1 MNIRIISAGAG
12 SGKTYRLTS
21 ELVRLLREGVRASGI
36 IATTFTQKAAA
47 ELQERVRVR
56 LLEEGLVDQADEL
69 TNALIGTVHGLGVKL
84 LKRFAYEA
92 GVSPE
97 VAIIAEEDQQ
107 ILFNQSLATV
117 LTEER
122 VDVMEGLC
130 ARFGLSDNDFFDW
143 RNEVRRLTEVARAN
157 DFDKE
162 VLEDSK
168 TRSFEAF
175 TAFLAPP
182 GADDEEDYNRTLAGL
197 LDQTIARLE
206 NNEDGTKVTQ
216 QALNQL
222 RGQHRELRLRG
233 WLAWPDWARI
243 AKLKVGAK
251 SRDDAENLID
261 FARRHDSHPAF
272 HRDIRHFIEQLFDI
286 AIDAIREYDDYK
298 KRRGLIDYT
307 DMEVLVKR
315 LLDQEAVRTVLAEEL
330 DLLMV
335 DEFQDT
341 SPIQLEIFLKL
352 SSLAAHSVWVGDP
365 KQSIYGFRGADPQLM
380 QAVVEQVGGV
390 RPEDIQ
396 EFSWRSRQDIV
407 LATNA
412 IFTKAF
418 DYLPPEQVALRVK
431 RCKDPARLSAREERG
446 CQQKS
451 AEPIEVD
458 DALLHWHFAYDGE
471 GRQPGKPWLEN
482 AIAHE
487 IKKLLEGR
495 KYILP
500 KGEKDYRPARAGDI
514 AILCRSNY
522 ACQEM
527 AEALARAGL
536 RVAISRAGLL
546 GTAEATLIL
555 ACLKYLLNRQD
566 SLSVAE
572 LLLLAAG
579 WPTEQ
584 IIEHRLDW
592 LEAAD
597 GQPGKAY
604 WGQDQPIIRRLDEL
618 RQEVVELSS
627 AEILDLVLEELDLR
641 RIIVSWGNTE
651 QRLDNVDVLRQL
663 ALQYEAA
670 CNRLHSAASLGGFL
684 LWLGELHQKGDDK
697 QGSGEGPD
705 AVNVLTYHR
714 SKGLEW
720 PVVVLHNLDQR
731 LRADVWGIDIVPERE
746 EVDINHVLGNRWL
759 RYWVNPYD
767 RQYKGT
773 PVFERLEESAVQTEK
788 RRQAR
793 REETR
798 LLYVGITRARDY
810 LVFPTSGQP
819 TRWLN
824 RVWHG
829 DDDTPTLLPDT
840 HESPWHWDTHLL
852 DIATSTCLYP
862 RDFTHHEA
870 PPAPVRFRETRRG
883 KEPHLPFYIDL
894 REERLDRDFQADT
907 RTVTQYGAAVAL
919 GEDADPH
926 RAAKMI
932 KAFLTAYRPADA
944 PDRHLDLAEG
954 HLQRYDLTD
963 AFRQEEL
970 LRIAR
975 QFYQYLDQRYRIA
988 AAHRK
993 YPVQYVY
1000 QDRLFE
1006 TTLDLVLETDRGL
1019 VLIQHSGFAGEAA
1032 RWKNKSLELADW
1044 LFLSRLALQ
1053 ELFDESRVQTIVH
1066 FVLGGGLIEVETKKQ
1081 VFI

>member
-21 ELVRLLREGVRASGI
+21 ELVELLKKGVRASGL

-56 LLEEGLVDQADEL
+56 LLEEGLTGQADEL
-69 TNALIGTVHGLGVKL
+69 SNALIGTVHGLGVKL

-97 VAIIAEEDQQ
+97 IAIVADEDQQ
-107 ILFNQSLATV
+107 VLFNQSLATV

-122 VDVMEGLC
+122 VEAIEGLC
-130 ARFGLSDNDFFDW
+130 ARFGLNDNDYYDW

-157 DFDKE
+157 DFSDE
-162 VLEDSK
+162 VLQQSK
-168 TRSFEAF
+168 TRSFEQF
-175 TAFLAPP
+175 REFLDPVSAN
-182 GADDEEDYNRTLAGL
+182 DEAYFNQRLAEL
-197 LDQTIARLE
+197 LDETITRLE

-216 QALNQL
+216 KAVNQL
-222 RGQHRELRLRG
+222 RGQQRELRLRG
-233 WLAWPDWARI
+233 WLSWPDWARI
-243 AKLKVGAK
+243 AKVKVGAK
-251 SRDDAENLID
+251 SRDDAEALIA

-272 HRDIRHFIEQLFDI
+272 HHDIRYFIEQLFDI

-315 LLDQEAVRTVLAEEL
+315 LLDEQSVKAVLRKEL

-352 SSLAAHSVWVGDP
+352 ARLATHSIWVGDP

-380 QAVVEQVGGV
+380 QAVIEQLGGV

-396 EFSWRSRQDIV
+396 AFSWRSRQDIV

-418 DYLPPEQVALRVK
+418 DYLPPGQVALRVK
-431 RCKDPARLSAREERG
+431 RCKDPAALPADEEADCLSRT
-446 CQQKS
+446 
-451 AEPIEVD
+451 AEPIEAD
-458 DALLHWHFAYDGE
+458 DALMHWHFVYDGE

-482 AIAHE
+482 AVARE
-487 IKKLLEGR
+487 VVKLLEGR

-500 KGEKDYRPARAGDI
+500 KGAETYRPARPGDV
-514 AILCRSNY
+514 AILCRSNN
-522 ACQEM
+522 ACREM
-527 AEALARAGL
+527 AGALARAGL

-546 GTAEATLIL
+546 QTAEATLIL

-579 WPTEQ
+579 WPTER

-592 LEAAD
+592 LEAAEAQ
-597 GQPGKAY
+597 GQRSY

-627 AEILDLVLEELDLR
+627 AETLDLVLEELDLR
-641 RIIVSWGNTE
+641 RLIVSWSNTE
-651 QRLDNVDVLRQL
+651 QRLDNVDVLRQM
-663 ALQYEAA
+663 ALKYEAA

-684 LWLGELHQKGDDK
+684 LWLGELHQKGEDT
-697 QGSGEGPD
+697 QGSGEGAD

-720 PVVVLHNLDQR
+720 PIVILHNLDQS
-731 LRADVWGIDIVPERE
+731 LRADLWGIDIVAERE
-746 EVDINHVLGNRWL
+746 KVDIDDVLGGRWL

-767 RQYKGT
+767 RQYKNT
-773 PVFERLEESAVQTEK
+773 AVYERLEESALQAEK

-793 REETR
+793 REEVR

-810 LVFPTSGQP
+810 LIFPSGSHP

-829 DDDTPTLLPDT
+829 DEDTPTLLPDT
-840 HESPWHWDTHLL
+840 HESPWHWGQHLL
-852 DIATSTCLYP
+852 DIATATCIYP
-862 RDFTHHEA
+862 RDFPQEET
-870 PPAPVRFRETRRG
+870 PPAPIPFREARQG
-883 KEPHLPFYIDL
+883 KEPHLPLRIDV
-894 REERLDRDFQADT
+894 RVEKLDRDFRAET
-907 RTVTQYGAAVAL
+907 GTFTQYGATIAL
-919 GEDADPH
+919 DEATDPR

-932 KAFLTAYRPADA
+932 KALLTAYHPEGDKKEQ
-944 PDRHLDLAEG
+944 HSLAEG
-954 HLQRYDLTD
+954 HLQRYGLTD
-963 AFRQEEL
+963 VFRRDEL
-970 LRIAR
+970 LQIAH
-975 QFYQYLDQRYRIA
+975 QFYHYLQQRYRIEGVY
-988 AAHRK
+988 RK
-993 YPVQYVY
+993 YPVQYLY
-1000 QDRLFE
+1000 KGRTFE
-1006 TTLDLVLETDRGL
+1006 TVLDLLLMTDRGL
-1019 VLIQHSGFAGEAA
+1019 VLIQHSAFAGEAT
-1032 RWKNKSLELADW
+1032 RWKNKALELSDW
-1044 LFLSRLALQ
+1044 LFLSRLTLA
-1053 ELFDESRVQTIVH
+1053 ELFDEPRVQTIVH
-1066 FVLGGGLIEVETKKQ
+1066 FVLGGALVEVETKEQ
-1081 VFI
+1081 RYV